1 MLPAVSGILPG
12 NSAGLRVAPSDG
24 RHGRFAS
31 CTRAAGNMPAAA
43 SRMLA
48 LPLLRA
54 KLCQDLVRNVYA
66 ILLKILSSALRIA
79 IVVAAGL
86 VLLWWFGMRMPG
98 KNVSKAGPLSS
109 DEIALREELRANVQ
123 KLAGEIGERNMW
135 HYAQLNAAADFI
147 EDALSRAGL
156 RTRRDSYELRG
167 QPCHNIEAEIPGN
180 RPEIIVI
187 GAHYDS
193 VFGSPGA
200 NDNGTG
206 AAAVLALAQR
216 FAARETEQN
225 PPRRPNKTLRVVAF
239 VNEEPPYLLSGEMGS
254 QVYASRCKGRGDKI
268 SAMISLETIGYFSD
282 APHSQTYPSPGL
294 GLFYPKIGNFIGFVS
309 NVKSRSLLRRV
320 IALFRKNAKIPSEGA
335 SLPAFIPGVSWSD
348 QWSFWQHGYPAI
360 MVTDTA
366 PFRYPYYHSSNDKPD
381 KLDYDRFTLVVSGME
396 KVIEE
401 LAKL

>member
-1 MLPAVSGILPG
+1 VH
-12 NSAGLRVAPSDG
+12 SATLS
-24 RHGRFAS
+24 
-31 CTRAAGNMPAAA
+31 
-43 SRMLA
+43 
-48 LPLLRA
+48 
-54 KLCQDLVRNVYA
+54 
-66 ILLKILSSALRIA
+66 KIFFSALRVTIA
-79 IVVAAGL
+79 VVAVL

-98 KNVSKAGPLSS
+98 KNVSKAGPLSP

-135 HYAQLNAAADFI
+135 HYPQLNAAADFI
-147 EDALSRAGL
+147 EDSFSRAGL
-156 RTRRDSYELRG
+156 RPRRDSYEMQG
-167 QPCHNIEAEIPGN
+167 QACHNIDAEIPGN

-206 AAAVLALAQR
+206 VAAMLALARR
-216 FAARETEQN
+216 FAARETERS
-225 PPRRPNKTLRVVAF
+225 PPQRTPNKTLRFVAF
-239 VNEEPPYLLSGEMGS
+239 VNEEPPYFLSGEMGS
-254 QVYASRCKGRGDKI
+254 LVYARRCKERGDKI

-294 GLFYPKIGNFIGFVS
+294 GVFYPKVGNFIGFVS
-309 NVKSRSLLRRV
+309 NVKSRALLRRV
-320 IALFRKNAKIPSEGA
+320 ITLFRKHAKIPSEGA

-366 PFRYPYYHSSNDKPD
+366 PFRYPYYHSSNDTPD

-396 KVIEE
+396 KVIEN
-401 LAKL
+401 LGKL